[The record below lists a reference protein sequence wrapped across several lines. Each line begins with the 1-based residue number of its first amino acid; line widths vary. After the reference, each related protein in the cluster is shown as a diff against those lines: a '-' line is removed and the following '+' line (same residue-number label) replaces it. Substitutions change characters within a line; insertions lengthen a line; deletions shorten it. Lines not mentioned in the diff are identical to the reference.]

1 MRRPY
6 QQAAIIAVVAIIAL
20 LAMPFGDVRAQEAA
34 TIKLT
39 GGFSVAYAG
48 YETLPLVV
56 GLADASGYFGKDPI
70 FLVPKDQQALGMY
83 TGSARNGDYTLVL
96 PAVPNGRGFNVTTG
110 ALDEGAGV
118 RLFDV
123 RLMSDVTSRRYMQ
136 ENEDP
141 IASTLQVS
149 VDSTIEGGTLIVW
162 AADGGQPFPTGRGA
176 DGKLFTTDDP
186 RTTLADGYSFV
197 RLDQEPFVVT
207 AGANG
212 ALDLRTTGGGDVIN
226 YSNLRCA
233 ELIPVL
239 LDRTQK
245 YYPFTAL
252 HNVDWA
258 AIRAKLLPA
267 AGQATSQAACEAL
280 IRDLGNAIPDGH
292 MNFSL
297 PSVRGEL
304 QGTVGMLLVPSSDGQ
319 IVVWYVRPD
328 GPADKAGIK
337 AGAVIT
343 SWGGTPIQQ
352 ALAEMVLLFSNASTP
367 HALLDTK
374 LTQIVRGERGSTVEI
389 GYQNPGGA
397 AATATLTRVDA
408 VRASIP
414 GDPLNLQNG
423 VLPSGIGYI
432 RLPSFASYR
441 NMTDFDAQLDALI
454 QQNVPGIIID
464 IRGNGGGFSQI
475 SDAIASRFYDTTM
488 IVGRAITADGRYTY
502 QSRVEPRQPRYT
514 GLVAVLVDENSVSA
528 ADLFAYTFKFGK
540 RALIVGHTP
549 TAGAAGTV
557 SGGGYYLPNDAFMQL
572 PTGGFQNEQGEQI
585 IEGVGVLPDLLVPRS
600 PEEIASPRDEV
611 LRAAEQ
617 ALLDGQKP

>member
-1 MRRPY
+1 MEKSYR
-6 QQAAIIAVVAIIAL
+6 QAAMIVMAALLAL

-39 GGFSVAYAG
+39 GGFSVAYDG
-48 YETLPLVV
+48 YESLPLVV
-56 GLADASGYFGKDPI
+56 GLADATGYFGKDPI
-70 FLVPKDQQALGMY
+70 YLVPKDQQALGVY

-96 PAVPNGRGFNVTTG
+96 PVMPNGRAFNVTTG
-110 ALDEGAGV
+110 ALDESAGV
-118 RLFDV
+118 RFFDV

-149 VDSTIEGGTLIVW
+149 VDSTIGGGTLIVW
-162 AADGGQPFPTGRGA
+162 AADADQQFPTGRGA
-176 DGKLFTTDDP
+176 DGKLFTADDP
-186 RTTLADGYSFV
+186 RATLASGYSFV
-197 RLDQEPFVVT
+197 NLDQEPFAVM
-207 AGANG
+207 AGANR
-212 ALDLRTTGGGDVIN
+212 ALDLRTTGGGDVID

-233 ELIPVL
+233 ELIPAL
-239 LDRTQK
+239 LDRTEK
-245 YYPFTAL
+245 YYPFTTL
-252 HNVDWA
+252 HTVDWA

-267 AGQATSQAACEAL
+267 AAQATSQADCEAL

-297 PSVRGEL
+297 PSLRSEL

-319 IVVWYVRPD
+319 IVVWFVRPD
-328 GPADKAGIK
+328 GPADRAGIK

-343 SWGGTPIQQ
+343 SWGGKPIQQ
-352 ALAEMVLLFSNASTP
+352 ALDEMVLLFSNASTP

-374 LTQIVRGERGSTVEI
+374 LTQIVRGQRGSTAEI
-389 GYQNPGGA
+389 GYQNPGEA
-397 AATATLTRVDA
+397 AVAATLTRVEA
-408 VRASIP
+408 VRATLPS
-414 GDPLNLQNG
+414 DPLNLQNG

-432 RLPSFASYR
+432 RLPSFAGYR
-441 NMTDFDAQLDALI
+441 NMTDFDAELDSLI

-488 IVGRAITADGRYTY
+488 IIGRAITADGRYTY
-502 QSRVEPRQPRYT
+502 QSRVEPRQPLYT

-528 ADLFAYTFKFGK
+528 SDLFAYTFKFGK

-557 SGGGYYLPNDAFMQL
+557 SGGGYYLPDNAFMQL

-585 IEGVGVLPDLLVPRS
+585 IEGVGVIPDLLVPRS
-600 PEEIASPRDEV
+600 AEEIASPRDEV

-617 ALLDGQKP
+617 ALLDGKTP